1 MLFISGG
8 TIDIVAH
15 KIRKDGRIRE
25 LFRAT
30 GGAWG
35 GTVID
40 RQFLN
45 LMERI
50 FGEAFMNSFQKE
62 FPKDFVELLQDFE
75 IKKRGECETVR
86 VSLPYNFCN
95 YKLEGKGV
103 QEIIKNYSE
112 AAKLNIKFSSGKLLL
127 PTDVVHSLFSDTLI
141 QINDHI
147 NVLLNKSR
155 LKDVSYIFIVGGF
168 AESVKLQHSIKE
180 AFESR
185 VTILIPEEASLAVVK
200 GAVTF
205 GCDPSAICQRICRF
219 TYGVGSYLPFEEG
232 IHRDDLKCVS
242 DGMVLCKKIFQP
254 WVEAGE
260 VIGHNEIWRETY
272 TPIIT
277 NQKGIIFEFFKSS
290 KRSVKYVDEENVE
303 KCGSLIVEMPDM
315 TGDKDRAV
323 NLEVIFGGTEIKV
336 IGSDHTSQTQRE
348 TYIDF
353 LSV

>member
-1 MLFISGG
+1 LLLFILFISGG

-15 KIRKDGRIRE
+15 EIRKDGRIRE

-112 AAKLNIKFSSGKLLL
+112 AAKLSIKFSSGKLLL

-141 QINDHI
+141 QMNIDVIIIN
-147 NVLLNKSR
+147 
-155 LKDVSYIFIVGGF
+155 
-168 AESVKLQHSIKE
+168 
-180 AFESR
+180 
-185 VTILIPEEASLAVVK
+185 
-200 GAVTF
+200 
-205 GCDPSAICQRICRF
+205 RF
-219 TYGVGSYLPFEEG
+219 YGV
-232 IHRDDLKCVS
+232 
-242 DGMVLCKKIFQP
+242 
-254 WVEAGE
+254 
-260 VIGHNEIWRETY
+260 
-272 TPIIT
+272 
-277 NQKGIIFEFFKSS
+277 
-290 KRSVKYVDEENVE
+290 
-303 KCGSLIVEMPDM
+303 
-315 TGDKDRAV
+315 
-323 NLEVIFGGTEIKV
+323 
-336 IGSDHTSQTQRE
+336 
-348 TYIDF
+348 
-353 LSV
+353 